1 MEGASPTTTNTSTG
15 NHRGRRPK
23 DWTEERTRKLIRL
36 YVYTTLP
43 VRKITNAKEV
53 ANKWLHTL
61 LGHDPKWIMP
71 KTPGKQDKRMAGLR
85 ACRRGSKDKRE
96 LAAALLAD
104 ADLRSTHE
112 PLSNLPAPD
121 SRRRASHDYL
131 TGPSAFINDDIR

>member
-43 VRKITNAKEV
+43 VGKITNALTDLAWEPGKEV

-61 LGHDPKWIMP
+61 LGHDPMP

-121 SRRRASHDYL
+121 WRRRASHDFY
-131 TGPSAFINDDIR
+131 